1 MARRR
6 RNKKKLV
13 GREFR
18 THQGTD
24 FITPEQVPTAN
35 IDAKAMF
42 GEMPAASD
50 CILMGDIL
58 KVNHQCQ
65 WTHRCL
71 ALTAEMLC
79 FSFNDKDAIRD
90 KILLNEVSWSIQSF
104 PHAGPCVACLD
115 AKSR

>member
-1 MARRR
+1 MPIMARRR
-6 RNKKKLV
+6 RTKKKPV

-18 THQGTD
+18 PQQGAD

-42 GEMPAASD
+42 GEMPAVND

-71 ALTAEMLC
+71 ALTNEMLC

-90 KILLNEVSWSIQSF
+90 KILLNEASRSMQVSLVRSLS
-104 PHAGPCVACLD
+104 
-115 AKSR
+115 